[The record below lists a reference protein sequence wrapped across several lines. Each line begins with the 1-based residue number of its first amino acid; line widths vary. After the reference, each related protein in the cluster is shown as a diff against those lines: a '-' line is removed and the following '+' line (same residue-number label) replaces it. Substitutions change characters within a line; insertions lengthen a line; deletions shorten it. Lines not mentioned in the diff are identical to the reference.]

1 MAAAHA
7 GQRRHQ
13 SVRFSFVEK
22 DGKLLEMS
30 RLDFSRK
37 YMQKLLVFK
46 PEDLNC
52 ILTLPFNK
60 GFDVS
65 FKNAALL
72 TNFWHKFENVK
83 THLSMFKVEKLTD
96 NTHKVVIVKMFNE
109 TVNGEDICMWLGRFC
124 TVKSQAMKVLDED
137 GIWNCSWRV
146 PIKQWEDPQG
156 FQGLK
161 HLPSM
166 IVLGENRGYIYYQGM
181 PKLCRKCGEFGHLV
195 EACQKVMCNKCR
207 EIGHTFEECPNGRKC
222 NLCGDHSHLYRDCP
236 RSFANRV
243 KANKMV
249 AITNMDVAN
258 EGAEPKD
265 LNLQRGHG
273 SGGGGNK
280 EAGPITK
287 EMALNE
293 IVEENEIGQINKEQ
307 GKTTTQVEQEQP
319 GKSQDLFI
327 QAQPTKKR
335 GAKSPLMKEIGK
347 RDRLDQMS
355 GSSSSS
361 SDLDRLFPTNVA
373 NEISFLSIELKT
385 STPRGT
391 GSSSEGSRSQPPDS
405 PFMESKEGPDLQ
417 DIAPP
422 PRDEN
427 M

>member
-1 MAAAHA
+1 MAASHA
-7 GQRRHQ
+7 GQRRHH
-13 SVRFSFVEK
+13 SVRFSFLEK

-37 YMQKLLVFK
+37 YIQKLLCFT
-46 PEDLNC
+46 PADLNC

-65 FKNAALL
+65 FKNGALL

-83 THLSMFKVEKLTD
+83 TQFPMFKVEKLTD

-109 TVNGEDICMWLGRFC
+109 MVNGEDICMWLGRFC

-166 IVLGENRGYIYYQGM
+166 VVLGENRGYIYYQGM
-181 PKLCRKCGEFGHLV
+181 PKLCRRCGEFGHLV
-195 EACQKVMCNKCR
+195 EACLKVICNKCR
-207 EIGHTFEECPNGRKC
+207 EIGHIFEDCPNGRKC
-222 NLCGDHSHLYRDCP
+222 NLCGDNAHLYRDCP
-236 RSFANRV
+236 KSFANRV

-249 AITNMDVAN
+249 AITNMNVAN

-265 LNLQRGHG
+265 LNFQRGRV
-273 SGGGGNK
+273 SGGEGK
-280 EAGPITK
+280 EAGPITE
-287 EMALNE
+287 EMAPDE
-293 IVEENEIGQINKEQ
+293 IVEDNEVGQVNKEQ
-307 GKTTTQVEQEQP
+307 EKITHFEQEQP
-319 GKSQDLFI
+319 GELQDTFI
-327 QAQPTKKR
+327 HVKPSKKR

-347 RDRLDQMS
+347 KDRVDQLS

-385 STPRGT
+385 STPRAT
-391 GSSSEGSRSQPPDS
+391 GSSSEGSQSQIPDS
-405 PFMESKEGPDLQ
+405 HFMESKEGSDLQ
-417 DIAPP
+417 DIASLS
-422 PRDEN
+422 REEN
-427 M
+427 I